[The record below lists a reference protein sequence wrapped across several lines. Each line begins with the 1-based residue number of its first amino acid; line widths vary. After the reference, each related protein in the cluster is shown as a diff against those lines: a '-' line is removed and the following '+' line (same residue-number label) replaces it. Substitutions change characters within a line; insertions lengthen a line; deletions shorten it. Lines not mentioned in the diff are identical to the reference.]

1 MRIIDCITFFNEDM
15 ILDLRLNELDKYVDK
30 FVIIELNI
38 DHRGNKKKQNF
49 NIEKFQKFKFKIC
62 YLYYEDI
69 DEKIINSIKF
79 NKLAIEHFQR
89 NLMLKIIKNFNE
101 NDLIMISDCDEIP
114 LMRNLEISNKYETY
128 IFIQK
133 MFYYKFNLQLY
144 KKKIIQYQLDWS
156 GTKASLNKNIKYP
169 QQLRD
174 IKSIGRYNFIQR
186 FKTNLNLIMNGGW
199 HFSFVCEPALI
210 KKEIQSYI
218 HSEYDTATTTDI
230 NNIRE
235 AIKKK
240 KDIFGRNIF
249 LKKQKLDNTFPKYIL
264 ENQINFSKFIEK

>member
-1 MRIIDCITFFNEDM
+1 MRIIDCISFFNEDM

-30 FVIIELNI
+30 FVIIELNL

-49 NIEKFQKFKFKIC
+49 NIEKFQKFKSKIC
-62 YLYYEDI
+62 YLFYEDI

-79 NKLAIEHFQR
+79 NKLVIEHFQR

-114 LMRNLEISNKYETY
+114 LMRNLEISNKYKTY
-128 IFIQK
+128 LFIQK

-144 KKKIIQYQLDWS
+144 KKKIIQFPLDWS
-156 GTKASLNKNIKYP
+156 GTKASLNKYIKYP

-174 IKSIGRYNFIQR
+174 IESIGRYNFIQR
-186 FKTNLNLIMNGGW
+186 FKTDLNLIMNGGW
-199 HFSFVCEPALI
+199 HFSFVCEPELI
-210 KKEIQSYI
+210 KKKIQSYI
-218 HSEYDTATTTDI
+218 HSEFDTATITDI

-240 KDIFGRNIF
+240 DIFSRNIF
-249 LKKQKLDNTFPKYIL
+249 MKKKKLDNTFPKYIL
-264 ENQINFSKFIEK
+264 DNQINFSKFIEK